1 MCVLPKYS
9 CRVLCGRT
17 NQRGAVTM
25 EHDIY
30 VHDDYCAGARSED
43 VRKILSE
50 ITTLITEAI
59 LRSASETKKRDTV
72 A

>member
-1 MCVLPKYS
+1 
-9 CRVLCGRT
+9 
-17 NQRGAVTM
+17 M
-25 EHDIY
+25 EQDIF